1 MTNHQG
7 GSVEQTRDNLADHS
21 IERVR
26 LQSAALMTG
35 MGIAH
40 FVVPRPFE
48 RIVPRW
54 FPWRREAVLWSGAAE
69 LSAGL
74 LLANRR
80 THRVGAWLMLVT
92 VVAVYPANV
101 QMALDASAGRPQVKV
116 PAWLLWARLPMQIPL
131 IVRAWG
137 LTR

>member
-7 GSVEQTRDNLADHS
+7 GSVDQTRGNPAGRSRDRA
-21 IERVR
+21 R

-54 FPWRREAVLWSGAAE
+54 FPWQREAVLWSGVAE
-69 LSAGL
+69 LSSGL

-80 THRVGAWLMLVT
+80 TRRAGAWLMLVT

-101 QMALDASAGRPQVKV
+101 QMALDASARRPQVKV
-116 PAWLLWARLPMQIPL
+116 PAWIVWVRLPMQLPL
-131 IVRAWG
+131 IVRAWR